1 MLETSLFVGILVF
14 TSVWNFV
21 LNLFTIMIWQINELV
36 PTYSYKKNILCD
48 HWLHDL
54 YLYFF
59 LIVDK

>member
-36 PTYSYKKNILCD
+36 PTYSYKKYIMRSLVARLIP
-48 HWLHDL
+48 LH
-54 YLYFF
+54 FEN
-59 LIVDK
+59 VDK